1 MKTLHLYLTR
11 QVLATLAVTVLVFTF
26 VLLLGNIMKDVLG
39 LLVSGQVSL
48 GTVLQAIALLIPF
61 VWVFALPLGM
71 LTATLLVFGRFS
83 ADQELTAARA
93 GGVSLI
99 SLSAPILM
107 LSLVLCGFCA
117 WVNME
122 LGPKS
127 RTMHKQLFFRLLTSQ
142 ISAAQIP
149 EGRHIT
155 KYQDRGFIF
164 FVGKNRDGNLEDV
177 IVYKLGTGTNFP
189 ATITASR
196 GNIIIDATNNTITL
210 NLLDARTVS
219 FEGDQSV
226 LSHDASLSR
235 KIELPGTDKLL
246 EKTSMSDMSFTQLRQ
261 EMKEMEALAA
271 KPASTNNSV
280 ITRQRILSPEQL
292 KQIISQLRVQM
303 HRQVAFSFACFGF
316 TLIGIPLGIRVQRR
330 ETNVGFA
337 IAIVLVLIYYS
348 FILFGLSLSKH
359 PEYSPYLLLWLPNI
373 LFQAIGAVLLW
384 RANKGI

>member
-11 QVLATLAVTVLVFTF
+11 QVLATLAVTVAVFTF

-39 LLVSGQVSL
+39 LLVGGQVGL
-48 GTVLQAIALLIPF
+48 GTVFQAIGLLVPF

-99 SLSAPILM
+99 SLSAPILV

-117 WVNME
+117 WVNMD
-122 LGPKS
+122 LGPRS
-127 RTMHKQLFFRLLTSQ
+127 RTMHKQLFFKLLTSQ
-142 ISAAQIP
+142 VSAAQIP
-149 EGRHIT
+149 EGRYIT
-155 KYQDRGFIF
+155 KYQHLGFIF

-189 ATITASR
+189 TTITASR
-196 GNIIIDATNNTITL
+196 GNIVVDATNNSITL

-235 KIELPGTDKLL
+235 KIELPGSDKIM
-246 EKTSMSDMSFTQLRQ
+246 EKNSMSDMSFTQLRQ
-261 EMKEMEALAA
+261 EMREMEALAA
-271 KPASTNNSV
+271 RPTTSNNNATTKPLS
-280 ITRQRILSPEQL
+280 LSPEQL
-292 KQIISQLRVQM
+292 NQIISQLRVQI

-330 ETNVGFA
+330 ETNIGFA

-359 PEYSPYLLLWLPNI
+359 PEYSPHLLLWLPNI
-373 LFQAIGAVLLW
+373 LFQGIGAVLLW
-384 RANKGI
+384 RANKGL